1 MSRRWFLVAALVV
14 VVALVAGGAVGGV
27 VWSARP
33 KTNAVVI
40 KVSGTS
46 GLALEGTAEVDGSPR
61 ELTGTVPTEFHLE
74 GRRVT
79 YSLKTPEDAGEFRV
93 HVTLGDVTLG
103 SAGSTNPPVYGIRGW
118 VQSDW
123 GWSPRPRNW
132 IENFNKAEEKGWLT
146 PPP

>member
-1 MSRRWFLVAALVV
+1 MSKRWILLTALLVV
-14 VVALVAGGAVGGV
+14 VVLATFGTYV

-33 KTNAVVI
+33 KTNAIVI
-40 KVSGTS
+40 KVDGTR
-46 GLALEGTAEVDGSPR
+46 GLALQGTAEVDGSSR

-79 YSLKTPEDAGEFRV
+79 FSLTTPEDSGEFRV
-93 HVTLGDVTLG
+93 FVVLGDVTLK
-103 SAGSTNPPVYGIRGW
+103 SSSSLNPPTNGVRGW

-123 GWSPRPRNW
+123 GWSQPRPRDW
-132 IENFNKAEEKGWLT
+132 IEIFPRKGGKEWLS